1 MDERMAD
8 SSNILSGQPLFGPGK
23 NWYLYLV
30 VLLFAAAIYVGC
42 IVSPPS
48 LMDDV
53 DSVQA
58 QIARNMLVSGDWV
71 TARLDG
77 VAYLEKPPLI
87 YWTVALSY
95 KVFGVH
101 DWSARVPIVFSVL
114 VLCWVTAAFGVWA
127 FGKRAGFYA
136 GLCIGTCVGL
146 FLFTR
151 ILIPDVTL
159 TFTNALAMWAFL
171 RAIEDDEPHPRFW
184 ALLFAANLGLGL
196 LLKSLIA
203 VVFPIGAAI
212 VYLLL
217 TRQFFS
223 LKVWKRIHPF
233 TSTLV
238 ILLVAVPWHVL
249 ATLRNPPYFEFTLH
263 SGPNSYHG
271 FLWFFF
277 INEQLLRFLNLRYPR
292 DYNTVPRLY
301 FWLFH
306 LIWLFPWS
314 VYLPA
319 VAKLSFQP
327 LDRAGRTRLFSLC
340 WLGFILVFFTF
351 STTQEYYSMPC
362 YPALALLIGSAMA
375 TENVWVRRGT
385 RALAVIAACAAV
397 AAFVIYWNVRNLPAP
412 SDISSAL
419 SRNPTAYS
427 LSLGHMLDLT
437 LPSFAYL
444 RVPLLLAVIA
454 FLLGALGNFRS
465 TGLRAVLATALMM
478 VLFFHAAR
486 MAMVVFDP
494 YLSSRPLAEALLQSP
509 DGTLITER
517 HYYPTSSIYFY
528 TNRTGLLLN
537 GRQQNLEYGSN
548 APGAPDVFIN
558 DAQFTNLWST
568 GARYYLVVP
577 QTSLP
582 RIENLVGATNL
593 NIVRSSGGKLLL
605 TNHPS
610 PNSTSLGPS

>member
-1 MDERMAD
+1 
-8 SSNILSGQPLFGPGK
+8 
-23 NWYLYLV
+23 
-30 VLLFAAAIYVGC
+30 
-42 IVSPPS
+42 
-48 LMDDV
+48 
-53 DSVQA
+53 
-58 QIARNMLVSGDWV
+58 
-71 TARLDG
+71 
-77 VAYLEKPPLI
+77 
-87 YWTVALSY
+87 
-95 KVFGVH
+95 
-101 DWSARVPIVFSVL
+101 
-114 VLCWVTAAFGVWA
+114 
-127 FGKRAGFYA
+127 
-136 GLCIGTCVGL
+136 
-146 FLFTR
+146 
-151 ILIPDVTL
+151 
-159 TFTNALAMWAFL
+159 
-171 RAIEDDEPHPRFW
+171 
-184 ALLFAANLGLGL
+184 
-196 LLKSLIA
+196 
-203 VVFPIGAAI
+203 
-212 VYLLL
+212 
-217 TRQFFS
+217 
-223 LKVWKRIHPF
+223 
-233 TSTLV
+233 
-238 ILLVAVPWHVL
+238 
-249 ATLRNPPYFEFTLH
+249 
-263 SGPNSYHG
+263 
-271 FLWFFF
+271 
-277 INEQLLRFLNLRYPR
+277 
-292 DYNTVPRLY
+292 
-301 FWLFH
+301 
-306 LIWLFPWS
+306 
-314 VYLPA
+314 
-319 VAKLSFQP
+319 
-327 LDRAGRTRLFSLC
+327 
-340 WLGFILVFFTF
+340 
-351 STTQEYYSMPC
+351 MPC

-412 SDISSAL
+412 GDISSAL

-427 LSLGHMLDLT
+427 LSLRHMLDLT

-454 FLLGALGNFRS
+454 FLLGALGNLRS

-610 PNSTSLGPS
+610 PNSTSPGPS

>member
-1 MDERMAD
+1 MAD
-8 SSNILSGQPLFGPGK
+8 SSSTLSGQPVFGPGK
-23 NWYLYLV
+23 NWYLYLI
-30 VLLFAAAIYVGC
+30 VLLFAGAIYVGC

-77 VAYLEKPPLI
+77 VPYLEKPALI
-87 YWTVALSY
+87 YWAIALSY
-95 KVFGVH
+95 KIFGVH
-101 DWSARVPIVFSVL
+101 DWSARIPIALSAL
-114 VLCWVTAAFGVWA
+114 ALCWVTAAFGIWA

-136 GLCIGTCVGL
+136 GLCISTCVGL

-151 ILIPDVTL
+151 VLIPDVTL
-159 TFTNALAMWAFL
+159 TFTTALAMWSFL
-171 RAIEDDEPHPRFW
+171 RAIDDEELRPRLW
-184 ALLFAANLGLGL
+184 AFLFAASLGVGL

-203 VVFPIGAAI
+203 IVFPLGAAI

-217 TRQFFS
+217 TRKLFS
-223 LKVWKRIHPF
+223 WKILKRLHPF
-233 TSTLV
+233 TGTLV
-238 ILLVAVPWHVL
+238 ILLIAAPWHIF
-249 ATLRNPPYFEFTLH
+249 ATLRNPPYFVFTLH

-319 VAKLSFQP
+319 VAKLSFKP
-327 LDRAGRTRLFSLC
+327 INRAGRARLLALC
-340 WLGFILVFFTF
+340 WLGFVLIFFTF

-385 RALAVIAACAAV
+385 RTLAVIAACAAI
-397 AAFVIYWNVRNLPAP
+397 AALAIFWNVRNLPAP
-412 SDISSAL
+412 GDISSAL
-419 SRNPTAYS
+419 SSNPKSYS

-444 RVPLLLAVIA
+444 RIPLLLASIA
-454 FLLGALGNFRS
+454 FLVGALGNIRS
-465 TGLRAVLATALMM
+465 TGPRAFLASALMM

-486 MAMVVFDP
+486 AAMVVFDP
-494 YLSSRPLAEALLQSP
+494 YLSSRPLAEVLLKSP
-509 DGTLITER
+509 DGALIVER
-517 HYYPTSSIYFY
+517 HYYPTSSIFFY
-528 TNRTGLLLN
+528 TNRTALLLN
-537 GRQQNLEYGSN
+537 GRVLNLEYGSN
-548 APGAPDVFIN
+548 APGTPDVFVN
-558 DAQFTNLWST
+558 DAKFASLWMT
-568 GARYYLVVP
+568 EPRYYLICA

-582 RIENLVGATNL
+582 RLQTLVGPTNL
-593 NIVRSSGGKLLL
+593 NIVSQSGGKLLL
-605 TNHPS
+605 TNHPL
-610 PNSTSLGPS
+610 PNSAPAQQDGL